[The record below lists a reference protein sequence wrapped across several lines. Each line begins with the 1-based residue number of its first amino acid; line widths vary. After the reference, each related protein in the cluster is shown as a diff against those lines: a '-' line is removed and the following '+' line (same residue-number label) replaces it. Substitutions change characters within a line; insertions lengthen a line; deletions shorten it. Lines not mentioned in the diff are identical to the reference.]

1 MTPPRNA
8 QLDQEK
14 EEYRA
19 SIAEALQED
28 EDPLAAYEDFV
39 KWTVQQYSA
48 DDISSGLLEL
58 LEESTR
64 QFKDDLRYKGD
75 LRYLKLW
82 SAYAK
87 QVERPTIIYSY
98 LVKHEIGCVYALL
111 YEEYAGALEKEGRW
125 VACMSKCVVQV
136 G

>member
-1 MTPPRNA
+1 MAPARNA

-28 EDPLAAYEDFV
+28 EDPLAAYDDFV
-39 KWTVQQYSA
+39 KWTLQQYPA

-58 LEESTR
+58 LEECTR
-64 QFKDDLRYKGD
+64 RFRGDLRYKGD

-87 QVERPTIIYSY
+87 QVEKPSTIYSY
-98 LVKHEIGCVYALL
+98 LVKHDIGSVYALL
-111 YEEYAGALEKEGRW
+111 YEEFAGALEKEGR
-125 VACMSKCVVQV
+125 
-136 G
+136 

>member
-1 MTPPRNA
+1 MAPARNA

-19 SIAEALQED
+19 RIAEALQED
-28 EDPLAAYEDFV
+28 EDPLAAYDDFA
-39 KWTVQQYSA
+39 KWTAQQYPA
-48 DDISSGLLEL
+48 DDMTSGLVEL
-58 LEESTR
+58 LEEITR
-64 QFKDDLRYKGD
+64 RFKDDLRYKGD

-98 LVKHEIGCVYALL
+98 LVKHDIGCVYALL
-111 YEEYAGALEKEGRW
+111 YEEYAGALEREGR
-125 VACMSKCVVQV
+125 
-136 G
+136 